1 MVLDRYGCKILL
13 LTVSQTVQYIST
25 CLQWRFCSFK
35 KKHIH
40 NKFRSII
47 FISGGTVDITVQEVL
62 HDNNL
67 RELHKASG
75 GAWGGTKVDEQFLQ
89 MIVKVVGDKVMQKF
103 KCESKSDELDLLQ
116 EFEMKKHVIR
126 PNLNRKICFRIPIA
140 LLNAFKEEYHEELT
154 KSIKETYLA
163 NSMNLVKGGKLM
175 VNMDMLGKLFST
187 VSDSIINHLQDILSN
202 PLCRDVD
209 TILMVGGFSECL
221 MIQEAL
227 KSSFPQK
234 NVIVP
239 EDAGLAIVK
248 GAVLFGH
255 NPATIV
261 SRKAKYTYG
270 IKTTRDFI
278 EGDPRDKKLNVDGCA
293 KCKDVFDKHVE
304 INQTVKVGEAL
315 NSQIY
320 YPLHQ
325 NIKEVLVPVYTSTD
339 YNPSYTTETTCD
351 YLGKLVVPL
360 QGPSVK
366 DNAIVVQMTLGG
378 TELEVEAV
386 EKTTKKRLTATFDF
400 LDH

>member
-1 MVLDRYGCKILL
+1 MVLDRYGCTILL

-62 HDNNL
+62 HDNKL

-75 GAWGGTKVDEQFLQ
+75 RAWGGTKVDEEFLQ

-116 EFEMKKHVIR
+116 EFEMKKHLIQ
-126 PNLNRKICFRIPIA
+126 PNLTRKSCFRIPIA

-163 NSMNLVKGGKLM
+163 NSMNLVKDKLM
-175 VNMDMLGKLFST
+175 VNKDMLEKLFST
-187 VSDSIINHLQDILSN
+187 VSESIINHIQDILSN

-209 TILMVGGFSECL
+209 TILMVGGFSDSL

-227 KSSFPQK
+227 KSSFSEK

-239 EDAGLAIVK
+239 EDAVMAIVK

-261 SRKAKYTYG
+261 SR
-270 IKTTRDFI
+270 
-278 EGDPRDKKLNVDGCA
+278 
-293 KCKDVFDKHVE
+293 
-304 INQTVKVGEAL
+304 
-315 NSQIY
+315 
-320 YPLHQ
+320 
-325 NIKEVLVPVYTSTD
+325 
-339 YNPSYTTETTCD
+339 
-351 YLGKLVVPL
+351 
-360 QGPSVK
+360 
-366 DNAIVVQMTLGG
+366 
-378 TELEVEAV
+378 
-386 EKTTKKRLTATFDF
+386 
-400 LDH
+400 

>member
-1 MVLDRYGCKILL
+1 MIL
-13 LTVSQTVQYIST
+13 
-25 CLQWRFCSFK
+25 F
-35 KKHIH
+35 
-40 NKFRSII
+40 
-47 FISGGTVDITVQEVL
+47 SGGTVDITVQEIL
-62 HDNNL
+62 HDNNIK
-67 RELHKASG
+67 ELHKASG
-75 GAWGGTKVDEQFLQ
+75 GACGGTKVDEQFLQ
-89 MIVKVVGDKVMQKF
+89 MIVKVVGDKVMQQF
-103 KCESKSDELDLLQ
+103 KCESKSDELDLLR
-116 EFEMKKHVIR
+116 EFEMKKHLIQ
-126 PNLNRKICFRIPIA
+126 PNKTKTIFFRIPTT

-163 NSMNLVKGGKLM
+163 NSMNLVKDKLV
-175 VNMDMLGKLFST
+175 VNMDMLKQLFSP
-187 VSDSIINHLQDILSN
+187 VCESIINHLQHTLSN

-209 TILMVGGFSECL
+209 TILMVGDFSECL

-227 KSSFPQK
+227 KSRFPAK
-234 NVIVP
+234 NVFVP
-239 EDAGLAIVK
+239 KDAGLAIVK

-270 IKTTRDFI
+270 VKTTRDFI

-304 INQTVKVGEAL
+304 IDQTVKVGEAL
-315 NSQIY
+315 NSQTY

-325 NIKEVLVPVYTSTD
+325 NVKEVLVPVYTSTD
-339 YNPSYTTETTCD
+339 YNPRYTTETTCN
-351 YLGKLVVPL
+351 YLGKFVVPL

-366 DNAIVVQMTLGG
+366 DNAIVVQMTFGG